1 MRKSWILVCLLFALM
16 GGAAAQDNNQGDESK
31 KNELGLLLGGVVTG
45 QKATIGGARVD
56 VGAGLTFQATYARQL
71 REWKRAALY
80 FEVPFVATPST
91 EVRSTD
97 ATLAHN
103 YDTLYITPGLR
114 VKFAPRKVVSP
125 WLAVGGGY
133 GLLEASKG
141 LINGTPNPSDRF
153 VSTGTLQ
160 FGGGVDFDTKLKV
173 LVPIGFRLEV
183 RDFYTA
189 VPNLNTVLRESR
201 QHNVLFSGGLVVKF

>member
-1 MRKSWILVCLLFALM
+1 MRKSVAGVGLLFAIL
-16 GGAAAQDNNQGDESK
+16 GGALAQENNKQDESK

-45 QKATIGGARVD
+45 QKTTMGGARVD
-56 VGAGLTFQATYARQL
+56 VGTGLTFQATYARRL
-71 REWKRAALY
+71 AEWKRAALY

-103 YDTLYITPGLR
+103 YDTLYVTPGLR
-114 VKFAPRKVVSP
+114 VKLAPRKAVSP
-125 WLAVGGGY
+125 WFAVGGGY

-141 LINGTPNPSDRF
+141 LINGTPNPSERF

-160 FGGGVDFDTKLKV
+160 FGGGVDFDSKLKI
-173 LVPIGFRLEV
+173 LVPIGFRAEV

-189 VPNLNTVLRESR
+189 APRLNTTLNESR
-201 QHNVLFSGGLVVKF
+201 QHNVLFSGGLVLKF

>member
-1 MRKSWILVCLLFALM
+1 MRRSLAVVCLLFAIM
-16 GGAAAQDNNQGDESK
+16 GVAEAQGSNPGENK

-45 QKATIGGARVD
+45 QKTTIGGAPVN
-56 VGAGLTFQATYARQL
+56 VGAGLTFQATYARRL
-71 REWKRAALY
+71 KEWKRAALY

-91 EVRSTD
+91 EVRSPDTSVV
-97 ATLAHN
+97 HN
-103 YDTLYITPGLR
+103 YDTLYVTPGLR
-114 VKFAPRKVVSP
+114 VKFAPRKMVSP
-125 WLAVGGGY
+125 WLALGGGY

-141 LINGTPNPSDRF
+141 LISGAPTPGERF
-153 VSTGTLQ
+153 VHTGTLQ
-160 FGGGVDFDTKLKV
+160 MGGGVDFAPRFKI

-189 VPNLNTVLRESR
+189 VPNLNTTLTDSR

>member
-1 MRKSWILVCLLFALM
+1 MRKSWAVVCLLFVIV
-16 GGAAAQDNNQGDESK
+16 GGAAGQDNNQGEESK
-31 KNELGLLLGGVVTG
+31 KNEVGLLLGGVVTG
-45 QKATIGGARVD
+45 QKTTVGGAPVE
-56 VGAGLTFQATYARQL
+56 VNAGLTFQATYARRI
-71 REWKRAALY
+71 REWQRAALY

-97 ATLAHN
+97 TTVAHN

-125 WLAVGGGY
+125 WLALGGGY

-141 LINGTPNPSDRF
+141 LINGTPNPSERF

-189 VPNLNTVLRESR
+189 VPNLNTTLTESR
-201 QHNVLFSGGLVVKF
+201 QHNVLFSGGLVLKF